1 MIIKNFGYD
10 DEVYDDNF
18 QQEFETV
25 EKISPV
31 VSQEEAERAAKIANN
46 YPNLP
51 PSVIAA
57 AAQLGLGFDDNRLEE
72 IAKKAAVQKENAFNK
87 IKRFTSENPLANQ

>member
-1 MIIKNFGYD
+1 MVIKNFGYD
-10 DEVYDDNF
+10 DDIYDDNF
-18 QQEFETV
+18 QETFKTKA
-25 EKISPV
+25 EISPV
-31 VSQEEAERAAKIANN
+31 VSQEEAERAAKIANS

-87 IKRFTSENPLANQ
+87 IKRFRCNFTIII